1 MVEDK
6 YSVNTVLS
14 FGARSI
20 NPEILEKLL
29 VGRTKVAEYLFDAVK
44 SIAEYKNNQQIL
56 VIGQRG
62 MGKTHLLRTLHHRI
76 QDYINDNKIVVAYFS
91 EEEYGV
97 SDYLDF
103 LIRIINSF
111 VKWNDNDKSYL
122 LEKMSDLQETQ
133 AASQVNV
140 AEKIIEDYI
149 GKRSLVIL
157 AENFSDILESIKV
170 KDQGKL
176 RAWLYKVNRINI
188 IATSQ
193 ALSDDFDRED
203 RPFYGFFNTY
213 YLKNLSYEESLE
225 FLISLAKVENR
236 PEVVEFLNEK
246 GRSQVKALNQLVK
259 GNHRLLVTF
268 YEFMKSDTLSKLSN
282 NFIKTINDLKPY
294 YETYIRYL
302 APQQQKILRYIALS
316 RKPQQGTDISKN
328 CFIDQK
334 SLSKQLSELA
344 RKDLLEVI
352 TDPDDKRNKLYDIN
366 EPLLRISIEVGEHRE
381 GISALFID
389 FLAIYYDND
398 DLEGRK
404 RKFAELKLLCESELE
419 KQNLDNEIYAIDK
432 ALELKESQ
440 YPYLNSLETT
450 KQHESLIDEG
460 KYDELFELLKAKKI
474 LNKKENLYL
483 NISKLFYERKEYD
496 KSLDMINK
504 AIELNSM
511 DENILIYAGINS
523 LKIGKEKNDISLLEK
538 SLEFFNKANNIDPQS
553 EYLNSNWAIALYEL
567 AKIRKD
573 ETLFTQSIEKFELAG
588 QSLESNAELNYLFGL
603 TLLDFG
609 DLINKIHTRFRSI
622 LHFKKAIEIVPE
634 FYNAYIKMA
643 EILLSKGIFL
653 KDFDI
658 LNECFENLKMGLKGY
673 SSDGIFLLLSLVE
686 YLSKFESEDKII
698 NRIAYFFGHGIFEG
712 MFMANIYINF
722 DFLRRF
728 LSKKAINEMN
738 NKAFEV
744 IRINNSMFIF
754 HYLFMQYSGSYK
766 IFKIFLEN
774 DFVIQNIAPVLNN
787 WIISILSISEN
798 LTSED
803 LKFLKETIE
812 PHILTNPEL
821 SIANNY
827 IDVYQKYVIE
837 GKKKAIYDLTKEQRL
852 FFKSE
857 ILNQK

>member
-29 VGRTKVAEYLFDAVK
+29 VGRTKAAEYLFDAVK

-62 MGKTHLLRTLHHRI
+62 MGKTHLLKSLHYRI
-76 QDYINDNKIVVAYFS
+76 QDYINENKIVVAYFS

-111 VKWNDNDKSYL
+111 IKWNDKDNSYL
-122 LEKMSDLQETQ
+122 LEKMLDLQETQ
-133 AASQVNV
+133 VRSQVNV

-157 AENFSDILESIKV
+157 AENFSDILDSIKV

-236 PEVVEFLNEK
+236 PEVVKFLNEK
-246 GRSQVKALNQLVK
+246 GRSQVKALHQLVK

-268 YEFMKSDTLSKLSN
+268 YEFLKSDTLSNLSK

-302 APQQQKILRYIALS
+302 PPQQQKILRYIALS

-334 SLSKQLSELA
+334 SLSKQLSELS
-344 RKDLLEVI
+344 RKNLLEVI

-366 EPLLRISIEVGEHRE
+366 EPLLRISVEVGEHRE
-381 GISALFID
+381 GISAIFID

-404 RKFAELKLLCESELE
+404 RRFAELKLLCESELE
-419 KQNLDNEIYAIDK
+419 KQNMDNEIYAIDK

-440 YPYLNSLETT
+440 YPDLNSLEIT
-450 KQHESLIDEG
+450 KEHEDLIDEG

-496 KSLDMINK
+496 KSLEMIDK
-504 AIELNSM
+504 AIELNPK
-511 DENILIYAGINS
+511 DENIFIYAGINY
-523 LKIGKEKNDISLLEK
+523 LKKGKEKDDIELLEK
-538 SLEFFNKANNIDPQS
+538 SLEYFDQANIINPKN

-567 AKIRKD
+567 AKIKKD
-573 ETLFTQSIEKFELAG
+573 ENLYTQSIEKFELSG
-588 QSLESNAELNYLFGL
+588 NSFDAELNYHFGL
-603 TLLDFG
+603 SLLELG
-609 DLINKIHTRFRSI
+609 HLKNEIYLIHRSTI
-622 LHFKKAIEIVPE
+622 YFKKAIEIDPE
-634 FYNAYIKMA
+634 YYDAYIKMA
-643 EILLSKGIFL
+643 ELLLSKGIFL

-658 LNECFENLKMGLKGY
+658 LNECYENLKIGLKA
-673 SSDGIFLLLSLVE
+673 SHKTEGIGILMPLIN
-686 YLSKFESEDKII
+686 YLSKFESENQILDRIIHFFNADLYGIQVMFDIYFAISYFNKDNSKSFFAKLNKISYEI
-698 NRIAYFFGHGIFEG
+698 LKQKPSATLSALIFMDQSGNFKLFKYCIESDSSFQNFF
-712 MFMANIYINF
+712 
-722 DFLRRF
+722 
-728 LSKKAINEMN
+728 
-738 NKAFEV
+738 
-744 IRINNSMFIF
+744 
-754 HYLFMQYSGSYK
+754 
-766 IFKIFLEN
+766 
-774 DFVIQNIAPVLNN
+774 PVFNN

-798 LTSED
+798 LTSVD
-803 LKFLKETIE
+803 LNFLKETIE
-812 PHILTNPEL
+812 PHIISNPEL

-852 FFKSE
+852 FFRSE
-857 ILNQK
+857 ILNIK

>member
-29 VGRTKVAEYLFDAVK
+29 IGRTKATEYIFDAVK

-62 MGKTHLLRTLHHRI
+62 MGKTHLLKTLHHRI
-76 QDYINDNKIVVAYFS
+76 QNYINDNKIVVAYFS

-122 LEKMSDLQETQ
+122 LEKMFDLQETQ
-133 AASQVNV
+133 VTSQVNV

-246 GRSQVKALNQLVK
+246 GRSQVKALHQLVK

-268 YEFMKSDTLSKLSN
+268 YEFLKSDTLSKLSK

-302 APQQQKILRYIALS
+302 PPQQQKILRYIALT

-344 RKDLLEVI
+344 RKNLLEVI

-381 GISALFID
+381 GISAIFID

-398 DLEGRK
+398 DLEVRK
-404 RKFAELKLLCESELE
+404 RKFAELKLFCESELE

-432 ALELKESQ
+432 ALRLK
-440 YPYLNSLETT
+440 
-450 KQHESLIDEG
+450 
-460 KYDELFELLKAKKI
+460 
-474 LNKKENLYL
+474 
-483 NISKLFYERKEYD
+483 
-496 KSLDMINK
+496 
-504 AIELNSM
+504 
-511 DENILIYAGINS
+511 
-523 LKIGKEKNDISLLEK
+523 
-538 SLEFFNKANNIDPQS
+538 
-553 EYLNSNWAIALYEL
+553 
-567 AKIRKD
+567 
-573 ETLFTQSIEKFELAG
+573 
-588 QSLESNAELNYLFGL
+588 
-603 TLLDFG
+603 
-609 DLINKIHTRFRSI
+609 
-622 LHFKKAIEIVPE
+622 
-634 FYNAYIKMA
+634 
-643 EILLSKGIFL
+643 
-653 KDFDI
+653 
-658 LNECFENLKMGLKGY
+658 
-673 SSDGIFLLLSLVE
+673 
-686 YLSKFESEDKII
+686 
-698 NRIAYFFGHGIFEG
+698 
-712 MFMANIYINF
+712 
-722 DFLRRF
+722 
-728 LSKKAINEMN
+728 
-738 NKAFEV
+738 
-744 IRINNSMFIF
+744 
-754 HYLFMQYSGSYK
+754 
-766 IFKIFLEN
+766 
-774 DFVIQNIAPVLNN
+774 
-787 WIISILSISEN
+787 
-798 LTSED
+798 
-803 LKFLKETIE
+803 
-812 PHILTNPEL
+812 
-821 SIANNY
+821 
-827 IDVYQKYVIE
+827 
-837 GKKKAIYDLTKEQRL
+837 
-852 FFKSE
+852 
-857 ILNQK
+857 